1 MFTIPD
7 SLPRVLFRLM
17 DQAIAGSVSPS
28 AVWYTG
34 YIFVRSGHITLNGGS
49 LRNSGFG
56 GYSWSRSAVTYG
68 IGTWAATAYY
78 LDLGKP
84 YVGSSSTSYYRWHGL
99 PVRCLVYKLA
109 TFALRP

>member
-34 YIFVRSGHITLNGGS
+34 YIFVRSGLIVSSYGS
-49 LRNSGFG
+49 LRHFG
-56 GYSWSRSAVTYG
+56 LDGRIWSRSAADNSPELPRAMYLNFAPGVVKPSG
-68 IGTWAATAYY
+68 ITGRAIG
-78 LDLGKP
+78 D
-84 YVGSSSTSYYRWHGL
+84 
-99 PVRCLVYKLA
+99 PVRCLVILVL
-109 TFALRP
+109 LRP